1 MDNSVDM
8 SRLEHVEKTLE
19 SVLNKLNKLYV
30 AVVGDEVFDQEGY
43 LHRLKKVE
51 KQVEKLNILRWK
63 LVGAFVGGGAAWAL
77 VWEVFIKKLF

>member
-1 MDNSVDM
+1 MDM

-51 KQVEKLNILRWK
+51 KQVETLNVLRWK
-63 LVGAFVGGGAAWAL
+63 LVGAFVGGGAVWSV
-77 VWEVFIKKLF
+77 VWELFIKKMFVK